1 MMSKEIK
8 HDRCGRRRGCGESA
22 DGNAGRGKRERVQKV
37 KPDER
42 KVMYE

>member
-22 DGNAGRGKRERVQKV
+22 DGDTLASESESMFQKSNQMKGK
-37 KPDER
+37 
-42 KVMYE
+42 